1 MSFVE
6 FGNFLQFREM
16 IMGPQPSTTIYEG
29 TLTLVPGNEIPN
41 WFNHQSVGSSI
52 SFWIGPGFPKFALC
66 LVFGTKNGD
75 DYYDVMST
83 FPSMV
88 ENKIVQ
94 HKLISV

>member
-16 IMGPQPSTTIYEG
+16 IMGPQSSTTTYHFK
-29 TLTLVPGNEIPN
+29 VPGNEIPN

-52 SFWIGPGFPKFALC
+52 SFWVGPGFPNLLYVLFLERTMGMIALI
-66 LVFGTKNGD
+66 
-75 DYYDVMST
+75 VMST

-88 ENKIVQ
+88 EKRV
-94 HKLISV
+94 LTDLVL